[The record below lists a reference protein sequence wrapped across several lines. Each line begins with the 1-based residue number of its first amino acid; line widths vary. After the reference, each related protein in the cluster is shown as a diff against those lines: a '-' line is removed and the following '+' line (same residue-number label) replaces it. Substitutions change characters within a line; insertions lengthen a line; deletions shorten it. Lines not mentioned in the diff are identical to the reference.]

1 MSAPQV
7 SFGLIDLVT
16 YGDLEKRLYSIGPS
30 NRVKNKKILLII
42 MLIFFLI
49 YIKG

>member
-7 SFGLIDLVT
+7 SSGLIDLFASQTEPEGRLST

-30 NRVKNKKILLII
+30 NRVKNKKKC
-42 MLIFFLI
+42 
-49 YIKG
+49 Y

>member
-7 SFGLIDLVT
+7 SFGLIDLDT